1 MTVAHMDS
9 DRCSH
14 SHPISIDDGFLCQG
28 ATMETRR
35 FRLRKRQRLR
45 GKRLFARAFREGA
58 HAADA
63 VLVVLAV
70 PNEVGWTRLGVSI
83 PRRVGNAVTRN
94 RWKRWIRE
102 AFRLTQHDLPSGLD
116 LVVRPRKGAQGD
128 ARRVR
133 RSLPKLARIAARR
146 LERSSL
152 HSRSSDECSRRSSPG
167 S

>member
-1 MTVAHMDS
+1 MTVAHVDS

-14 SHPISIDDGFLCQG
+14 SHPVPIDDGSLSQG
-28 ATMETRR
+28 ATMEIQ
-35 FRLRKRQRLR
+35 RLRLRRHQRLR
-45 GKRLFARAFREGA
+45 GKRAFARVFREGA

-63 VLVVLAV
+63 VLVVLAL
-70 PNEVGWTRLGVSI
+70 PNDVSWTRLGVSI

-102 AFRLTQHDLPSGLD
+102 AFRLSQHDLPSGLD

-128 ARRVR
+128 AAQVR

-146 LERSSL
+146 LERSPL
-152 HSRSSDECSRRSSPG
+152 HSPTSDERSRRSTPRS
-167 S
+167 